1 MKVDTTYYEK
11 RFSIYPDLVDL
22 LTFRKMLGG
31 IGDTFARRLIR
42 ENRVKYIFVR
52 PRYWISK
59 KSIIHYLLSA
69 DYASRRLKVRV

>member
-1 MKVDTTYYEK
+1 MRSNTIYYEK
-11 RFSIYPDLVDL
+11 HFASYPDLVDI
-22 LTFRKMLGG
+22 LTFREMLGG

-42 ENRVKYIFVR
+42 ENRVKYIFVK
-52 PRYWISK
+52 PRDWISK